1 MKRTRAYTK
10 HTDATDK
17 MIYDGM
23 ERRGTNS
30 QTAAANKLKQEIFR
44 KTGFKMTTS
53 SIQNRYYQLRK
64 ERQQGTQ
71 TDMDVRGYLI
81 ELLSSRDHIT
91 LEIQGR
97 KVTAVFK

>member
-1 MKRTRAYTK
+1 MKKTRAYIK

-17 MIYDGM
+17 MIYEGM
-23 ERRGTNS
+23 ERRGNNS
-30 QTAAANKLKQEIFR
+30 QTSAANKLRQEIFR
-44 KTGFKMTTS
+44 KTGSKMSTS
-53 SIQNRYYQLRK
+53 SVQNRYYQLRK
-64 ERQQGTQ
+64 ERQQNTH

-81 ELLSSRDHIT
+81 ELLTSRDNIT

>member
-1 MKRTRAYTK
+1 
-10 HTDATDK
+10 
-17 MIYDGM
+17 
-23 ERRGTNS
+23 
-30 QTAAANKLKQEIFR
+30 
-44 KTGFKMTTS
+44 MTTS

-64 ERQQGTQ
+64 ERQQNTQ

>member
-1 MKRTRAYTK
+1 MKRRAYTK

-23 ERRGTNS
+23 ERR
-30 QTAAANKLKQEIFR
+30 AANKLRQEIFR

>member
-1 MKRTRAYTK
+1 
-10 HTDATDK
+10 
-17 MIYDGM
+17 
-23 ERRGTNS
+23 
-30 QTAAANKLKQEIFR
+30 
-44 KTGFKMTTS
+44 MTTS
-53 SIQNRYYQLRK
+53 SIQNRYYSLRK

-81 ELLSSRDHIT
+81 ELLTNRDHIT